1 MFSSCALKG
10 LDKVSW
16 LILWYYCNNKTC
28 IGLQSHFK
36 FCKAFLYLNIQ
47 EGFCRVSQEILKAFN
62 LFHVLR
68 IWNRCLIGF
77 ASSIWRTTSSSHNF
91 CRWLSLCLDFIVGTT
106 SAKLLFIKGSILNI
120 VSLQKNCRLLQEVT
134 NCFFLHLS
142 LHDITILITQGPI
155 REVEILPLCE
165 IEESWGE
172 NWYTFTASKLF
183 SQSSEGIVWEKLEGP
198 SMYSCLGWVI
208 DTAHGYC
215 YTLDCLFLTFFLNL
229 NIIDRDFIYSKAVDS
244 LASPFNQRSFLH
256 EEFIRL
262 VPEFSGMDLD
272 IHSNILFL
280 EPQDI
285 LTLRKASDLHIVH
298 SMLISF
304 IYYELRLRN
313 LIAYVGTT
321 ALANLEKLEVSWLN
335 RRMLEGK
342 SHLLLR

>member
-1 MFSSCALKG
+1 
-10 LDKVSW
+10 
-16 LILWYYCNNKTC
+16 
-28 IGLQSHFK
+28 
-36 FCKAFLYLNIQ
+36 
-47 EGFCRVSQEILKAFN
+47 
-62 LFHVLR
+62 
-68 IWNRCLIGF
+68 
-77 ASSIWRTTSSSHNF
+77 
-91 CRWLSLCLDFIVGTT
+91 
-106 SAKLLFIKGSILNI
+106 
-120 VSLQKNCRLLQEVT
+120 
-134 NCFFLHLS
+134 
-142 LHDITILITQGPI
+142 
-155 REVEILPLCE
+155 
-165 IEESWGE
+165 
-172 NWYTFTASKLF
+172 
-183 SQSSEGIVWEKLEGP
+183 
-198 SMYSCLGWVI
+198 MYSCLGWVI

-229 NIIDRDFIYSKAVDS
+229 NIIDRDFIYSKAVDC
-244 LASPFNQRSFLH
+244 LASPFNPRSFHH